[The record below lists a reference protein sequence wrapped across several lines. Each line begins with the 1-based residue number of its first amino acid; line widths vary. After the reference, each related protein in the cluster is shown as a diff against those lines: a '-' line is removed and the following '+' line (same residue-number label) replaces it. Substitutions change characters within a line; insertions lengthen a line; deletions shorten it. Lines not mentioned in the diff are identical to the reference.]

1 MKHPGASAPG
11 CFYRKK
17 RRKTRA
23 EATWEGRK
31 EWPRLGAV
39 CKRGRRQ
46 RLFSTAK
53 EKRAPAPPLALL
65 TPLSFVIIAQCLVKC
80 KSKVSK
86 LQYFFA
92 NGRK

>member
-1 MKHPGASAPG
+1 VAAP
-11 CFYRKK
+11 
-17 RRKTRA
+17 
-23 EATWEGRK
+23 W
-31 EWPRLGAV
+31 AV

-65 TPLSFVIIAQCLVKC
+65 TPLSVVIIAQRLVKC

-86 LQYFFA
+86 LQYFFLQTGE
-92 NGRK
+92 NSEMLL